1 MRNEKTEIR
10 REELKNEGIATLR
23 QFAFQNRKRGK
34 YSMMSLEGKKE
45 DECRFGHHF
54 DFIDRLSQQKVVD
67 DLVECDYIT
76 FNIGGSQLEM
86 EVV

>member
-1 MRNEKTEIR
+1 MKTEIR
-10 REELKNEGIATLR
+10 REELKNEGIAALR
-23 QFAFQNRKRGK
+23 QFAFQNFKRGK
-34 YSMMSLEGKKE
+34 YSMMSLEACKE
-45 DECRFGHHF
+45 NEWRCKHHF